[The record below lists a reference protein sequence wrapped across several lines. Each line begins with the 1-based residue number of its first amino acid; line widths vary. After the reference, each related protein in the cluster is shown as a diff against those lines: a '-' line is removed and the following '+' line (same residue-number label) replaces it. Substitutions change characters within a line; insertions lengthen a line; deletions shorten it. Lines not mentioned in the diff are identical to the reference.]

1 MAYNYLF
8 WGFVLLMFDI
18 NVNGF
23 DIIPDILGFI
33 LLYKGLS
40 ILEYK
45 NINFEKA
52 KRITIVMIILSIMD
66 YILVY
71 INPISIG
78 LLLLFTYIILDFI
91 IVYRICMGI
100 AEEAFKVDDYE
111 LEDKAIKR
119 LKIFIGVY
127 LLGLLSIT
135 LPINILFVIISMISY
150 IFIIELM
157 RMASYDLDGE

>member
-52 KRITIVMIILSIMD
+52 KRITIVMIILSIID

-78 LLLLFTYIILDFI
+78 LLLLFTYIILELI

-119 LKIFIGVY
+119 FKIFIGVY
-127 LLGLLSIT
+127 LLALLSIT
-135 LPINILFVIISMISY
+135 LPINILFVIISFISY